1 MKTDKSKMDGL
12 FDKFAELLAETLD
25 QGKAVIDKDTG
36 EITRVTPDAA
46 TLNVVRQFL
55 KDTGTVLQP
64 GTSHE
69 AVERLRNRDLP
80 FGGEEYEDPHV
91 H

>member
-1 MKTDKSKMDGL
+1 MKTDTSAMHGL
-12 FDKFAELLAETLD
+12 FDKFAEMLAETLD
-25 QGKAVIDKDTG
+25 QGKAVIDKETG

-64 GTSHE
+64 GTNHK
-69 AVERLRNRDLP
+69 AVDKLATSLP
-80 FGGEEYEDPHV
+80 FNGEEYEEEHV

>member
-1 MKTDKSKMDGL
+1 MKTDKSAMDGL

-25 QGKAVIDKDTG
+25 QGKAVVDKDTG
-36 EITRVTPDAA
+36 EIVRVTPDAA

-55 KDTGTVLQP
+55 KDTGTQLQP
-64 GTSHE
+64 GTSSPVVDSL
-69 AVERLRNRDLP
+69 ASRLP
-80 FGGEEYEDPHV
+80 FDGSEHDEEHF

>member
-12 FDKFAELLAETLD
+12 FDKFAELLAETLE
-25 QGKAVIDKDTG
+25 QGKAVVNKETG
-36 EITRVTPDAA
+36 ELERVTPDAA

-80 FGGEEYEDPHV
+80 FNGEEYEEGHV

>member
-1 MKTDKSKMDGL
+1 MKTDKSAMDGL

-25 QGKAVIDKDTG
+25 QGKAVVDKDSG
-36 EITRVTPDAA
+36 DIVRVTPDAA

-64 GTSHE
+64 GTTNS
-69 AVERLRNRDLP
+69 AVDKLAQSLP
-80 FGGEEYEDPHV
+80 FGGEEHEEEHYH
-91 H
+91 